1 MDKML
6 YVAMSGARQVM
17 LKQATNSHNLANLNT
32 TGFKADIDSFKA
44 MPVYGPG
51 HPARVYGEDQRMGI
65 SHAAGSI
72 TNTGMPLDVA
82 VNGDGFIAVQDAGG
96 SEVYTRNG
104 NLEITEQGLLVTSNG
119 NPVIGEGGPI
129 TLTAYDNIQIGTDGT
144 ITVIPIGQASGE
156 TAVLDRIKLVN
167 PERNTVER
175 NSQGL
180 FTTDGADEPADADVT
195 LATESLESSNVNAVD
210 ALVTMIEL
218 SRQFETQVK
227 LIKAAED
234 NDIAAAQLLKMS

>member
-1 MDKML
+1 ML

>member
-32 TGFKADIDSFKA
+32 TGFKADIDNFKA

-167 PERNTVER
+167 PEHNTVER